1 MSRETFVKWV
11 QDFDVYLVCFLAD
24 FSVKLFHL
32 LKLGF
37 LGLKGMR
44 IMDYLYARCST
55 NEERQNLL
63 RQIKFGEAHGVKS
76 ENMFK
81 EYISGSKDKRP
92 ELDRLLSIVKEGDTI
107 YCSSIDR
114 LTRSLKHFMAL
125 IEFAKEKKIKFVLGD
140 FEVDCRGEL
149 SALMQGQLLM
159 LSMVSEIMRLMIVES
174 VKDGLIAARS
184 EGRVGG
190 QPKLTKERIYN
201 KNPDVAKYYIEYIE
215 NRINFTEFCRL
226 CVISRNT
233 GYRYLKVLQDNK

>member
-1 MSRETFVKWV
+1 MYQETFVKWV
-11 QDFDVYLVCFLAD
+11 QDFDAIFVCFVAV
-24 FSVKLFHL
+24 FGIKMFHL
-32 LKLGF
+32 LQIGF
-37 LGLKGMR
+37 LVTTGR
-44 IMDYLYARCST
+44 TDFMDYLYARCST

-63 RQIKFGEAHGVKS
+63 RQIKFGEQHQVKS

-114 LTRSLKHFMAL
+114 LTRSLKHFMSL

-159 LSMVSEIMRLMIVES
+159 LSIVSEIMRLMIVES
-174 VKDGLIAARS
+174 VNEGLAAARS

-190 QPKLTKERIYN
+190 QPRLTRERIYD
-201 KNPDVAKYYIEYIE
+201 KNPNVAKYYIEFSE
-215 NRINFTEFCRL
+215 SRINFKEFCLL
-226 CVISRNT
+226 CEISRNT
-233 GYRYLKVLQDNK
+233 GYRYLKILHE

>member
-1 MSRETFVKWV
+1 MCQETFVKWV
-11 QDFDVYLVCFLAD
+11 QVFDANLVRFLVD
-24 FSVKLFHL
+24 FSVKMFHL
-32 LKLGF
+32 LKVGF
-37 LGLKGMR
+37 LGQEVLC
-44 IMDYLYARCST
+44 IMEYLYARAST
-55 NEERQNLL
+55 SEERQNLL
-63 RQIKFGEAHGVKS
+63 RQIKFGELHGVKP

-92 ELDRLLSIVKEGDTI
+92 ELDRLLSVVKEGDTI

-114 LTRSLKHFMAL
+114 LTRSLKHFITL
-125 IEFAKEKKIKFVLGD
+125 IDLAKEKKIKLVLGD

-174 VKDGLIAARS
+174 VKDGLRAARS

-190 QPKLTKERIYN
+190 QPKLTRERIYN
-201 KNPDVAKYYIEYIE
+201 KNHDVAKYYIDYIE

-233 GYRYLKVLQDNK
+233 GYRYLKVLRES

>member
-1 MSRETFVKWV
+1 MCQETFVKWV
-11 QDFDVYLVCFLAD
+11 QYFDVYLVCFLAD
-24 FSVKLFHL
+24 FSVKMFHL

-37 LGLKGMR
+37 LGLRGMR

-63 RQIKFGEAHGVKS
+63 RQIKFGEAHGVKH

-92 ELDRLLSIVKEGDTI
+92 ELDRLLSVVKEGDTI

-159 LSMVSEIMRLMIVES
+159 LSMVSEIMRLMLVES
-174 VKDGLIAARS
+174 VRDGLAAAKS
-184 EGRVGG
+184 EGRIGG
-190 QPKLTKERIYN
+190 QPKLTRERIYN
-201 KNPDVAKYYIEYIE
+201 KNPDVAKYYIDYIE
-215 NRINFTEFCRL
+215 HRINFTEFCRL

-233 GYRYLKVLQDNK
+233 GYRYLKVLRES

>member
-1 MSRETFVKWV
+1 MCQETFVKWV
-11 QDFDVYLVCFLAD
+11 QNFDAD
-24 FSVKLFHL
+24 LEGFIAYFSIKMFHL
-32 LKLGF
+32 LKVGF
-37 LGLKGMR
+37 LGQEVLC
-44 IMDYLYARCST
+44 IMEYLYARAST
-55 NEERQNLL
+55 PEERQNLL
-63 RQIKFGEAHGVKS
+63 RQIKFGELHGVKP

-92 ELDRLLSIVKEGDTI
+92 ELDRLLSVVKEGDTI

-114 LTRSLKHFMAL
+114 LTRSLKHFMTL
-125 IEFAKEKKIKFVLGD
+125 IDFAKEKKIKFVLGD

-233 GYRYLKVLQDNK
+233 GYRYLKVLKEN

>member
-1 MSRETFVKWV
+1 MCQETFVKWV
-11 QDFDVYLVCFLAD
+11 QNFDAD
-24 FSVKLFHL
+24 LEGFIAYFSIKMFHL
-32 LKLGF
+32 LKVGF
-37 LGLKGMR
+37 LGQEVLC
-44 IMDYLYARCST
+44 IMEYLYARAST
-55 NEERQNLL
+55 SEERQNLL
-63 RQIKFGEAHGVKS
+63 RQIKFGELHGVKP

-92 ELDRLLSIVKEGDTI
+92 ELDRLLSVVKEGDTI

-114 LTRSLKHFMAL
+114 LTRSLKHFMTL
-125 IEFAKEKKIKFVLGD
+125 IDFAKEKKIKFVLGD

-159 LSMVSEIMRLMIVES
+159 LSMISEIMRLMIVES

-226 CVISRNT
+226 CVINRNT
-233 GYRYLKVLQDNK
+233 GYRYLKLLKEN

>member
-1 MSRETFVKWV
+1 MCQETFVKWV
-11 QDFDVYLVCFLAD
+11 QVFDANLVRFLAD
-24 FSVKLFHL
+24 FSVKMFHL
-32 LKLGF
+32 FQVGF
-37 LGLKGMR
+37 LGQRGMV

-63 RQIKFGEAHGVKS
+63 RQIKFGEAHGVRP

-81 EYISGSKDKRP
+81 EYISGSNDSRP
-92 ELDRLLSIVKEGDTI
+92 ELNKLLNIINEGDTI

-114 LTRSLKHFMAL
+114 LTRSLKHFITL
-125 IEFAKEKKIKFVLGD
+125 IDLAKEKKIKLVLGD

-174 VKDGLIAARS
+174 VKDGLRAARS

-190 QPKLTKERIYN
+190 QPKLTRERIYN
-201 KNPDVAKYYIEYIE
+201 KNPDVAKYYIDYIE

-233 GYRYLKVLQDNK
+233 GYRYLKVLRES

>member
-1 MSRETFVKWV
+1 M
-11 QDFDVYLVCFLAD
+11 
-24 FSVKLFHL
+24 FHL

-37 LGLKGMR
+37 LGLRGMR
-44 IMDYLYARCST
+44 IMNYLYARCST

-63 RQIKFGEAHGVKS
+63 RQIKFGEAHGVKP

-92 ELDRLLSIVKEGDTI
+92 ELDRLLSVVKEGDTI

-159 LSMVSEIMRLMIVES
+159 LSMVSEIMRLMLVES
-174 VKDGLIAARS
+174 VRDGLAAARS
-184 EGRVGG
+184 EGRNGG
-190 QPKLTKERIYN
+190 QPKLTRERIYN

-215 NRINFTEFCRL
+215 QRINFTEFCRL

-233 GYRYLKVLQDNK
+233 GYRYLKVLKEN